1 MKLWICLSVLL
12 LGCSTGAS
20 PEEPRKAVVVAP
32 VAVRQAVPRPAA
44 FASFPTSPVNASSI
58 KGLPVPTPTPTG
70 AVLTVAA
77 GPSLIWNVP
86 AAGIMLSSTVPE
98 PVSATAGAI
107 GVGATAARSDHVHVL
122 PIVPLAKGGTNS
134 ATGDLVAT
142 NFLGTPWLKLSSIA
156 SPGTPASGAT
166 WLYSTTA
173 NGQDQLYLNT
183 SDGVATALG
192 SGNVIVRNTSGAP
205 ITKGQAVYVTG
216 ATGNVPNVTLARS
229 NAVASAVAY
238 CIVLTSIA
246 DNAYGRCMRTGVIT
260 GVDTSAF
267 TSGDVLWVSSSVAGA
282 LQNTDPVW
290 PNYSSH
296 VGYVLTSGVGN
307 GSIAVDASPDYTG
320 NETGTT
326 SASWTVGPGSGASAA
341 SVQFA
346 NANTGTLSWTPTG
359 TRTLT
364 LPDTTSSLVASND
377 TRLPPSPTA
386 ANKLVYDTGTDY
398 AETAACGTAGYILEG
413 GSPPACTQSP
423 TVGTKITVPR
433 IDSSGALILN
443 GATGNNVQLSVNST
457 TVLTAAATG
466 LTATQPLAMSSK
478 NITGLAPATA
488 NGDALSYPWITSGAT
503 FNTLASGF
511 NITASNG
518 TYAGTGLTYT
528 FPEAG
533 TYWCEATVR
542 SSVGVS
548 VGAGANISLKLRNTT
563 TSTDI
568 TNSIRI
574 GAYASTIGV
583 AYITTTPFAEVVTV
597 SGADTLEVYAASNTG
612 TTYTTRSVDSDSA
625 GYSKL
630 GCMKIAP

>member
-1 MKLWICLSVLL
+1 MKRVLLAIAVLL
-12 LGCSTGAS
+12 LLATSARAQNYAACQVNGIITVCPDNVRLKTGKTLI
-20 PEEPRKAVVVAP
+20 E
-32 VAVRQAVPRPAA
+32 
-44 FASFPTSPVNASSI
+44 TYI
-58 KGLPVPTPTPTG
+58 
-70 AVLTVAA
+70 
-77 GPSLIWNVP
+77 PSLDASKIGSGTFAVARIPTAIP
-86 AAGIMLSSTVPE
+86 AINIGGGGVDNTEFGYLDGVTSAIQTQLNAKQPTLTLPLSI
-98 PVSATAGAI
+98 AN
-107 GVGATAARSDHVHVL
+107 
-122 PIVPLAKGGTNS
+122 GGTNS
-134 ATGDLVAT
+134 G
-142 NFLGTPWLKLSSIA
+142 
-156 SPGTPASGAT
+156 
-166 WLYSTTA
+166 
-173 NGQDQLYLNT
+173 
-183 SDGVATALG
+183 TAL
-192 SGNVIVRNTSGAP
+192 
-205 ITKGQAVYVTG
+205 
-216 ATGNVPNVTLARS
+216 S
-229 NAVASAVAY
+229 NNRA
-238 CIVLTSIA
+238 I
-246 DNAYGRCMRTGVIT
+246 
-260 GVDTSAF
+260 
-267 TSGDVLWVSSSVAGA
+267 VSSSGNIVETASA
-282 LQNTDPVW
+282 C
-290 PNYSSH
+290 
-296 VGYVLTSGVGN
+296 GVG
-307 GSIAVDASPDYTG
+307 
-320 NETGTT
+320 
-326 SASWTVGPGSGASAA
+326 TVL
-341 SVQFA
+341 
-346 NANTGTLSWTPTG
+346 N
-359 TRTLT
+359 
-364 LPDTTSSLVASND
+364 
-377 TRLPPSPTA
+377 
-386 ANKLVYDTGTDY
+386 
-398 AETAACGTAGYILEG
+398 G
-413 GSPPACTQSP
+413 GSPPNCTATP
-423 TVGTKITVPR
+423 TIGTSLTVPR
-433 IDSSGALILN
+433 IDSSGSLILN
-443 GATGNNVQLSVNST
+443 GATGGNVQLSVNST

>member
-12 LGCSTGAS
+12 LGCSAGAS
-20 PEEPRKAVVVAP
+20 PEEPRKAVIVAP
-32 VAVRQAVPRPAA
+32 VAVRQDVPRPAA

-86 AAGIMLSSTVPE
+86 AAGVMLASTTPA
-98 PVSATAGAI
+98 PVSASAGAV
-107 GVGATAARSDHVHVL
+107 GVGSTAARSDHVHLL
-122 PIVPLAKGGTNS
+122 PTVPTTKGGFGQDVSTGLTDGYIAKVVSGAIVIAAIAAGDLPTGIDVAKLAAGTVTNTVFGYLANVTSDIQTQLNGKQSTLTLPLSIANGGTNS
-134 ATGDLVAT
+134 G
-142 NFLGTPWLKLSSIA
+142 
-156 SPGTPASGAT
+156 
-166 WLYSTTA
+166 
-173 NGQDQLYLNT
+173 
-183 SDGVATALG
+183 TAL
-192 SGNVIVRNTSGAP
+192 
-205 ITKGQAVYVTG
+205 
-216 ATGNVPNVTLARS
+216 S
-229 NAVASAVAY
+229 NNRA
-238 CIVLTSIA
+238 I
-246 DNAYGRCMRTGVIT
+246 
-260 GVDTSAF
+260 
-267 TSGDVLWVSSSVAGA
+267 VSSSGNIVETASA
-282 LQNTDPVW
+282 C
-290 PNYSSH
+290 
-296 VGYVLTSGVGN
+296 GVG
-307 GSIAVDASPDYTG
+307 
-320 NETGTT
+320 
-326 SASWTVGPGSGASAA
+326 TVL
-341 SVQFA
+341 
-346 NANTGTLSWTPTG
+346 N
-359 TRTLT
+359 
-364 LPDTTSSLVASND
+364 
-377 TRLPPSPTA
+377 
-386 ANKLVYDTGTDY
+386 
-398 AETAACGTAGYILEG
+398 G
-413 GSPPACTQSP
+413 GSPPNCTATP
-423 TVGTKITVPR
+423 TIGTSLTVPR
-433 IDSSGALILN
+433 IDSSGSLILN
-443 GATGNNVQLSVNST
+443 GATGGNVQLSVNST

>member
-1 MKLWICLSVLL
+1 MKRVLLAIAVLL
-12 LGCSTGAS
+12 LLATSARAQNYAACQVNGIITVCPDNVRLKTGKTLIETYIPSLDAS
-20 PEEPRKAVVVAP
+20 KIGSGTFAVARIP
-32 VAVRQAVPRPAA
+32 TAIPAINIGGGGVDNTE
-44 FASFPTSPVNASSI
+44 FGYLDGVTSSVQTQLNALLPASSN
-58 KGLPVPTPTPTG
+58 K
-70 AVLTVAA
+70 
-77 GPSLIWNVP
+77 
-86 AAGIMLSSTVPE
+86 
-98 PVSATAGAI
+98 
-107 GVGATAARSDHVHVL
+107 
-122 PIVPLAKGGTNS
+122 
-134 ATGDLVAT
+134 
-142 NFLGTPWLKLSSIA
+142 
-156 SPGTPASGAT
+156 
-166 WLYSTTA
+166 
-173 NGQDQLYLNT
+173 
-183 SDGVATALG
+183 
-192 SGNVIVRNTSGAP
+192 
-205 ITKGQAVYVTG
+205 
-216 ATGNVPNVTLARS
+216 
-229 NAVASAVAY
+229 
-238 CIVLTSIA
+238 
-246 DNAYGRCMRTGVIT
+246 
-260 GVDTSAF
+260 
-267 TSGDVLWVSSSVAGA
+267 
-282 LQNTDPVW
+282 
-290 PNYSSH
+290 
-296 VGYVLTSGVGN
+296 
-307 GSIAVDASPDYTG
+307 
-320 NETGTT
+320 
-326 SASWTVGPGSGASAA
+326 
-341 SVQFA
+341 
-346 NANTGTLSWTPTG
+346 
-359 TRTLT
+359 
-364 LPDTTSSLVASND
+364 
-377 TRLPPSPTA
+377 LPPTPTA
-386 ANKLVYDTGTDY
+386 ANKLLYDTGTDY

>member
-267 TSGDVLWVSSSVAGA
+267 TSGDVLWV
-282 LQNTDPVW
+282 
-290 PNYSSH
+290 
-296 VGYVLTSGVGN
+296 
-307 GSIAVDASPDYTG
+307 
-320 NETGTT
+320 
-326 SASWTVGPGSGASAA
+326 
-341 SVQFA
+341 
-346 NANTGTLSWTPTG
+346 
-359 TRTLT
+359 
-364 LPDTTSSLVASND
+364 
-377 TRLPPSPTA
+377 
-386 ANKLVYDTGTDY
+386 
-398 AETAACGTAGYILEG
+398 
-413 GSPPACTQSP
+413 
-423 TVGTKITVPR
+423 
-433 IDSSGALILN
+433 
-443 GATGNNVQLSVNST
+443 
-457 TVLTAAATG
+457 
-466 LTATQPLAMSSK
+466 
-478 NITGLAPATA
+478 
-488 NGDALSYPWITSGAT
+488 
-503 FNTLASGF
+503 
-511 NITASNG
+511 
-518 TYAGTGLTYT
+518 
-528 FPEAG
+528 
-533 TYWCEATVR
+533 
-542 SSVGVS
+542 
-548 VGAGANISLKLRNTT
+548 
-563 TSTDI
+563 
-568 TNSIRI
+568 
-574 GAYASTIGV
+574 
-583 AYITTTPFAEVVTV
+583 
-597 SGADTLEVYAASNTG
+597 
-612 TTYTTRSVDSDSA
+612 
-625 GYSKL
+625 
-630 GCMKIAP
+630 